1 MDQHGEMSE
10 AAAAARPTPTRA
22 VSGPPPA
29 PAAAPTAVASAR
41 PPRSAA
47 RKTLRRSIKI
57 LLFLFVLYQFG
68 LPALGGL
75 RKAVNKLAQVNA
87 FLLVAGLGLELLAL
101 FAYSQLTRAA
111 LPRDSV
117 PLARLT
123 RIQVATK
130 ALTNVVPGGS
140 AAGSALGYR
149 LLTMAGV
156 RGSDAGFALATAG
169 LGSAVVLNVLL
180 WVVLLVSIPFSG
192 VNPVYVSVALV
203 GLLVLGSFAG
213 IVVALMKGQR
223 QAERVVRAVARRV
236 RWMDEDRMG
245 HLVQR
250 LAARIRDLLTD
261 RELVQRV
268 VIWAVANWLLDAA
281 SLWVFLRAFGGTV
294 RPDSLV
300 VAFCVANVFAAIPIT
315 PGGLGVVDTILPA
328 MLVFF
333 GVDKAVA
340 GLGFSTYRIA
350 QFWLPIPLGTVSY
363 FTLRFG
369 PWRIDREHELASLRK
384 EAEEIV
390 EEGVSVYDW
399 VETYG
404 HRSATPPAMASPV
417 DAGGSFEPPSSA
429 MTGRANDLE
438 APSPGDDPAP

>member
-1 MDQHGEMSE
+1 MAD
-10 AAAAARPTPTRA
+10 
-22 VSGPPPA
+22 A
-29 PAAAPTAVASAR
+29 PAAARVSPRPAAATRRARRVA
-41 PPRSAA
+41 PSAA
-47 RKTLRRSIKI
+47 RRTLRRSLKI
-57 LLFLFVLYQFG
+57 VLFLFVLYQFG

-75 RKAVNKLAQVNA
+75 RKAVHKLAQVN
-87 FLLVAGLGLELLAL
+87 FLLLVLGLGLEFAALL
-101 FAYSQLTRAA
+101 AYSQLTRTA
-111 LPRDSV
+111 LPPGVTSL
-117 PLARLT
+117 PLLT

-149 LLTMAGV
+149 MLTMTGV
-156 RGSDAGFALATAG
+156 PGADAGFALATAG

-180 WVVLLVSIPFSG
+180 WVVLLVSSPFSG
-192 VNPVYVSVALV
+192 VNPVYVTAALV
-203 GLLVLGSFAG
+203 GLFVLGAFAG
-213 IVVALMKGQR
+213 IVVALMRGQAR
-223 QAERVVRAVARRV
+223 AERAVRAVARRV
-236 RWMDEDRMG
+236 RFMDEDRMG
-245 HLVQR
+245 ELVQR
-250 LAARIRDLLTD
+250 LAVRIRDLLTD
-261 RELVQRV
+261 PELVRRV
-268 VIWAVANWLLDAA
+268 VVWAVANWLLDAA

-350 QFWLPIPLGTVSY
+350 QFWLPIPLGAVSY
-363 FTLRFG
+363 FSLRFG
-369 PWRIDREHELASLRK
+369 PWKIDREHELGGLRQ
-384 EAEEIV
+384 EAEDAV
-390 EEGVSVYDW
+390 EAGVSVYDW

-404 HRSATPPAMASPV
+404 HRALAARPSAATLAV
-417 DAGGSFEPPSSA
+417 
-429 MTGRANDLE
+429 NDLE